1 MKNIID
7 FTNFTKKIFASTLLT
22 SMLATLLISATFSS
36 ALAAGGNTVTLTP
49 VADTTYG
56 SAPISI
62 TATLD
67 PAVGNVTFTW
77 SGSCNLTGAG
87 ETRSISIT
95 GAGTCTVTATKNSNA
110 FATVTFNIAKKDI
123 TMSTGDFASPSKIY
137 DGTTVASTILNPT
150 AITFSGVI
158 NGDDSDAAKLS
169 VNTSTG
175 VATLSSRNVT
185 TTAVNNVTFTGY
197 TLQGTKSGNYNLTN
211 QPLPETQI
219 VNKRTITVTPAATT
233 KVYDTNTSSVTS
245 PVISPAV
252 ATGDTG
258 AFTQSYVTTDV
269 ATAKEMIATGNV
281 SDSNDGNN
289 YTVTFAT
296 ASVGVITKKG
306 LTVTGL
312 TASNKEYD
320 SNTSTTGAGVP
331 ALVGVMAT
339 DTVTLGGSAVMSF
352 LDSAVANGKTVN
364 VTGLTIS
371 GTSSDNY
378 SLTQPTLTANITA
391 KNITISGLSVAN
403 KVYDGLTTAI
413 MSGVA
418 TLVGVI
424 NTDLLNVRLGG
435 NPILANFDTKNASTS
450 KLVNIT
456 GYTASG
462 TAATNYNI
470 VTPTTTANITKKTL
484 TVTVSAVNKV
494 YDGNT
499 NAVVTFS
506 DNRLMG
512 DLITITGTANFSS
525 KTVANTKLVTVTGLT
540 VTGTDA
546 VNYVLATTTLTTTA
560 NITKK
565 DITTN
570 VTASSKTYDANTL
583 ASSTVYSSGIA
594 IGDFVNY
601 TFTSSNFSN
610 KNVGIAKLVT
620 VNGIA
625 LATAT
630 DTLNYNLLNAVATTN
645 ANITARDLIV
655 SSVGVNK
662 AYDGTT
668 TTTVNSLTSNSLLG
682 DVIGAISSTTSNFI
696 DKNVGVNKL
705 VTTNILIGAGVDNTN
720 YNLPLISTT
729 TANIT
734 KRTLNMLSAS
744 GTDKE
749 YDGSRY
755 GFASIT
761 DNRITGD
768 VLVYASTTS
777 LFDTKNAGDTKSITV
792 IGITISDTDAMNYTL
807 ASTSITT
814 PLNVKITKKSAT
826 ISAENKTKAFGDAD
840 PILTATTSMI
850 IGDTLTGTL
859 VRTVGEN
866 VGTYTINQGTLSAG
880 NNYITTFN
888 AGTFTITEAVI
899 LTPVIVEN
907 FAGFLIASTNLSRNA
922 TVRNSDGSLQVLQVL
937 GASKFRFNK
946 NLKLGMKNNNDVKEL
961 QKALNALGLY
971 ASTSTN
977 GNFDNDLFKAVKA
990 YQKIN
995 KVTPVSGYFGPITRG
1010 VINK

>member
-36 ALAAGGNTVTLTP
+36 ALAEGNTVTLTP

-56 SAPISI
+56 SGPISI

-67 PAVGNVTFTW
+67 PAKGNVTFTW
-77 SGSCNLTGAG
+77 SGSCNLTGTG
-87 ETRSISIT
+87 ETQSISIT

-110 FATVTFNIAKKDI
+110 FAAVTFNIAKKDI

-158 NGDDSDAAKLS
+158 NGDDSDATKLS

-175 VATLSSRNVT
+175 SATLSSRDAT

-403 KVYDGLTTAI
+403 KVYDGLTIAI

-435 NPILANFDTKNASTS
+435 NPILANFDTKNASTT

-470 VTPTTTANITKKTL
+470 VTPTTTADITKKTL
-484 TVTVSAVNKV
+484 TVTVSAANKV

-499 NAVVTFS
+499 DAVVTFS
-506 DNRLMG
+506 DNRLTG

-546 VNYVLATTTLTTTA
+546 VNYVLATTVATTTA

-565 DITTN
+565 DITAN

-583 ASSTVYSSGIA
+583 ASSTVHSSDVA
-594 IGDFVNY
+594 SGDFVDY

-625 LATAT
+625 LGTAT

-668 TTTVNSLTSNSLLG
+668 TTTVNSLTSNYLLG
-682 DVIGAISSTTSNFI
+682 DVIGDISSTTSNFI

-792 IGITISDTDAMNYTL
+792 SGITVSDTDATNYTL

-814 PLNVKITKKSAT
+814 PLNVKITKKSAI

-840 PILTATTSMI
+840 PILTATTSMLV
-850 IGDTLTGTL
+850 GDTLTGTL
-859 VRTVGEN
+859 TRTVGEN

-880 NNYITTFN
+880 DNYITTFN
-888 AGTFTITEAVI
+888 AGVFTITEAII
-899 LTPVIVEN
+899 LPPVIVEN
-907 FAGFLIASTNLSRNA
+907 FAGSLISSTNLSSNA
-922 TVRNSDGSLQVLQVL
+922 TRRNSDGTLQVL
-937 GASKFRFNK
+937 GTSKFRFTK

-961 QKALNALGLY
+961 QKVLNSLGLY

-977 GNFDNDLFKAVKA
+977 GNFDNELFKAVKA